1 MIWNN
6 VERPNQKGVGVN
18 MTIYGTGFLLG
29 PAVLHQI
36 FANYLTKEIGKPFY
50 LKKIQWFQIGI
61 RFIVGIGFY
70 LFLGRALYD
79 KIPFWKDMEGR
90 ERYVLFYSS
99 YLCQL
104 WLTIAIEYRALMEII
119 KKPSLHKN
127 IFCLSLLFMAACF
140 LEVTLF
146 QYRHYESFGNEAISL
161 PFEGGRGLV
170 NIEGNIWEVVGEED
184 VYLEVSQLD
193 MDIKNIHIDFLFPKL
208 GETAV
213 KKLPFHF
220 SIRDQGSSAYYELPE
235 RIFYHH
241 ILQSQY
247 IRIHPYGECLG
258 VRIYP
263 QLEQGEQIQVMEWSF
278 NRQVPAMLSIKRS
291 LFLFMVFSLLFIIR
305 PKSELYQYLY
315 IDKFPSRKLLIVG
328 FALAQ
333 IFFFSRI
340 VRWNQFF
347 LDPKEPHHQ
356 QYYRLTEALLQGEF
370 FLLDL
375 PPEGLKELKNPY
387 DYKERLELSHRTGEK
402 IYWDVGYYEGRYF
415 VYFGVGP
422 VLLFYLPY
430 YMLTG
435 SHLPTYQGIFI
446 CSVLLVIAVLA
457 FLGEII
463 KKWYRKTPF
472 LMYFLLSCLFI
483 NGCGA
488 LYMIKRPDFYSLP
501 ILLALTCTIGGLYF
515 WLSAPGIEEGGKR
528 FLKKGRLFF
537 GSLCM
542 AFVASCRPQLL
553 LGSFFSILLFWEFI
567 FQKRM
572 LFTLSKKGRAS
583 TFCFLSPYLVIALW
597 LMYYNYARFGSVFDF
612 GANYNLTGNA
622 MIYRG
627 FHVDRIPLALFS
639 YLFVPTGF
647 TNRFPFVAPST
658 MTSSYQGVSTVECL
672 IGGLM
677 YNHVFLIPGLIVWKM
692 GRWIKNKKAYFFA
705 LSACLFAIIIMI
717 TDAQMAG
724 VLNRYFGDFAWLF
737 MIASFLALLG
747 IYHGLAD
754 EKARYFFCF
763 LFFCSFVH
771 SMAYEI
777 LGIFT
782 DVGVTLEV
790 NNGLLFY
797 RISHLVEFWL

>member
-1 MIWNN
+1 
-6 VERPNQKGVGVN
+6 

-29 PAVLHQI
+29 AAVLHQI
-36 FANYLTKEIGKPFY
+36 FASYLAKETRGPFCI
-50 LKKIQWFQIGI
+50 KKSHGFQIGI
-61 RFIVGIGFY
+61 RFILGIGFY
-70 LFLGRALYD
+70 FILGRVLYD
-79 KIPFWKDMEGR
+79 KFPFWSGMAGR
-90 ERYVLFYSS
+90 ESHLLFYSS
-99 YLCQL
+99 YLCQI
-104 WLTIAIEYRALMEII
+104 WLTMAIEYRVLMELI
-119 KKPSLHKN
+119 KKPSFKKN
-127 IFCLSLLFMAACF
+127 VCCLSFLFMAACF

-146 QYRHYESFGNEAISL
+146 QYRHYESFGNEVVAL

-170 NIEGNIWEVVGEED
+170 NIEGNIWEVVEEED

-193 MDIKNIHIDFLFPKL
+193 LDVKNIHIDFLFPML

-220 SIRDQGSSAYYELPE
+220 SIRDQGSNAYYELPE

-258 VRIYP
+258 IRIYP
-263 QLEQGEQIQVMEWSF
+263 KLERGEQIQVVEWSF
-278 NRQVPAMLSIKRS
+278 NRQVPAMLSLKRT
-291 LFLFMVFSLLFIIR
+291 LFLFFVFSLLFLIR
-305 PKSELYQYLY
+305 PRSELYQYLY
-315 IDKFPSRKLLIVG
+315 VDKFPTRKLFIVG
-328 FALAQ
+328 FALVQ
-333 IFFFSRI
+333 IFLFSRI
-340 VRWNQFF
+340 VKWNQFF

-356 QYYRLTEALLQGEF
+356 QYYMLTEALLQGEF
-370 FLLDL
+370 FLLDS
-375 PPEGLKELKNPY
+375 PPEGLIKLENPY
-387 DYKERLELSHRTGEK
+387 DYKERLELSQRTGEK
-402 IYWDVGYYEGRYF
+402 IYWDIGYYEGKYF

-422 VLLFYLPY
+422 VLFFYLPY
-430 YMLTG
+430 YVLTG
-435 SHLPTYQGIFI
+435 SHLPTYQGIFL
-446 CSVLLVIAVLA
+446 CSVFLVIAVLA
-457 FLGEII
+457 LVGEII
-463 KKWYRKTPF
+463 RKWYRRTPF
-472 LMYFLLSCLFI
+472 LLYLLLSSLFI

-515 WLSAPGIEEGGKR
+515 WLSSTKMEDGGKPV
-528 FLKKGRLFF
+528 LKRGRLFL

-553 LGSFFSILLFWEFI
+553 LGSFFSLLLFWEFI
-567 FQKRM
+567 FQERM
-572 LFTLSKKGRAS
+572 LCTLKKKGRFA
-583 TFCFLSPYLVIALW
+583 TFCFLSPYFVTALW
-597 LMYYNYARFGSVFDF
+597 LMYYNYARFGSIFDF

-627 FHVDRIPLALFS
+627 FHLDRIPLALFS

-672 IGGLM
+672 IGGLI
-677 YNHVFLIPGLIVWKM
+677 YNHVFLIPGLMVWKM
-692 GRWIKNKKAYFFA
+692 GKWIKNKKAYFFA
-705 LSACLFAIIIMI
+705 LFACLSAVIIII

-737 MIASFLALLG
+737 MIAAFLALLG
-747 IYHGLAD
+747 IYDGLAD
-754 EKARYFFCF
+754 KRERYFFCF
-763 LFFCSFVH
+763 VFFCSFVH
-771 SMAYEI
+771 SMTYQI

-782 DVGVTLEV
+782 DVGVTMEV

>member
-1 MIWNN
+1 
-6 VERPNQKGVGVN
+6 
-18 MTIYGTGFLLG
+18 MTIYGIGFLLG
-29 PAVLHQI
+29 MALLHQI
-36 FANYLTKEIGKPFY
+36 FAKYLVKERGEPFY
-50 LKKIQWFQIGI
+50 LKNTDGIQIGI
-61 RFIVGIGFY
+61 RFILGIVFY
-70 LFLGRALYD
+70 ILWSQALYD
-79 KIPFWKDMEGR
+79 KIFLWNQLAGR
-90 ERYVLFYSS
+90 EGHLLFYSS
-99 YLCQL
+99 SLCQIL
-104 WLTIAIEYRALMEII
+104 LTILMEKRGLEELK
-119 KKPSLHKN
+119 KKPSLKKN
-127 IFCLSLLFMAACF
+127 LCCLSVLFMISCL

-146 QYRHYESFGNEAISL
+146 QYRHYESFGNEAVSL
-161 PFEGGRGLV
+161 PFEGGRGRV

-193 MDIKNIHIDFLFPKL
+193 LDVKNIHIDFLFPKL

-220 SIRDQGSSAYYELPE
+220 NIRDEGSSAYYELPE
-235 RIFYHH
+235 RVFYHH

-247 IRIHPYGECLG
+247 IRLHPYGKCLG

-263 QLEQGEQIQVMEWSF
+263 QLELGEQIEVIKWSF
-278 NRQVPAMLSIKRS
+278 NSQVPAMLSLKRT
-291 LFLFMVFSLLFIIR
+291 LFLFMVFSLLFLIR
-305 PKSELYQYLY
+305 PSSELYQYLY
-315 IDKFPSRKLLIVG
+315 IDKFPFRKLLIVG
-328 FALAQ
+328 FALVQ
-333 IFFFSRI
+333 IFLFSRI

-356 QYYRLTEALLQGEF
+356 QYYMLTEALLQGEL
-370 FLLDL
+370 FLLKP
-375 PPEGLKELKNPY
+375 PPEGLIELENPY
-387 DYKERLELSHRTGEK
+387 DYKERLELSQRTGEE
-402 IYWDVGYYEGRYF
+402 IYWDVGYYEGKYF

-435 SHLPTYQGIFI
+435 SHLPTYQGVFL
-446 CSVLLVIAVLA
+446 CSVLLVLAVLA
-457 FLGEII
+457 FVGEII
-463 KKWYRKTPF
+463 KKWYRNTPF
-472 LMYFLLSCLFI
+472 LIYLLLSCLFI

-515 WLSAPGIEEGGKR
+515 WLSSGGIEEGGR
-528 FLKKGRLFF
+528 PYLKIERLFL

-542 AFVASCRPQLL
+542 AFVAPCRPQLL

-572 LFTLSKKGRAS
+572 LFAWNKKGMLA
-583 TFCFLSPYLVIALW
+583 TFCFLSPYFVTAFW

-627 FHVDRIPLALFS
+627 FHLDRIPLALFS

-658 MTSSYQGVSTVECL
+658 MSSSYQGVSTVECL

-677 YNHVFLIPGLIVWKM
+677 YNHVFLIPGLMVWKM
-692 GRWIKNKKAYFFA
+692 GGWIKNKKAYFFA
-705 LSACLFAIIIMI
+705 LSACLSAIVIII

-724 VLNRYFGDFAWLF
+724 VLNRYFGDFAWLL
-737 MIASFLALLG
+737 MIAAFLSLLG
-747 IYHGLAD
+747 MYDGLAD
-754 EKARYFFCF
+754 KKARYFFC
-763 LFFCSFVH
+763 LVFFCSFVH
-771 SMAYEI
+771 SMAYQL

-790 NNGLLFY
+790 NNGLMFY